1 MARPVV
7 TLALL
12 ASALGACEAFG
23 DAGADGDRDAAADD
37 AGAGIEDGEA
47 PGDGRAPTGRV
58 EEGLVALYTFGERQ
72 GAVVRDVSGVGEPL
86 DLHIRDENA
95 ISWSA
100 DGLTLRTPGTA
111 VSSDGPAT
119 KIVSR
124 CSQANEITFEAWVR
138 PALAEQKGPARI
150 VVLGTDATTS
160 SIMLGLGNNG
170 SVAATASRYLLRV
183 ANVAAETEEGTSRA
197 AELQHVVGTASG
209 TGPAYVYVDGV
220 VRGTVA
226 SSKLA
231 SSSWAD
237 VPLALGD
244 NPVPAND
251 GNPRHFVGTYALVA
265 VYCRALSPA
274 DVLVNFAAKP
284 RP

>member
-12 ASALGACEAFG
+12 AVALGACEAFG

-37 AGAGIEDGEA
+37 AGTGIEDGEA
-47 PGDGRAPTGRV
+47 ARDGRAPTGRV
-58 EEGLVALYTFGERQ
+58 EEGLVALYTFDERQ
-72 GAVVRDVSGVGEPL
+72 GTVVRDVSEIDEPF

-95 ISWSA
+95 MSWSA
-100 DGLTLRTPGTA
+100 EGLTLKAPGTT

-124 CSQANEITFEAWVR
+124 CRQANEITFEAWVR

-160 SIMLGLGNNG
+160 SIMLGLGDNG
-170 SVAATASRYLLRV
+170 SVAATASRYLFRV
-183 ANVAAETEEGTSRA
+183 ASVAAETGEGASRV
-197 AELQHVVGTASG
+197 ELQHVVGTASG
-209 TGPAYVYVDGV
+209 TAPAYVYVDGV
-220 VRGTVA
+220 VRGTAV

-231 SSSWAD
+231 SSTWVD

-244 NPVPAND
+244 NPLPAND

-274 DVLVNFAAKP
+274 EVLVNFEAKP